1 MSLDQASS
9 RRLNRPPRRPGAAA
23 TWKLLQGRLLF
34 CVVAVLIF
42 IADRIS
48 KHMVVTSVPLGTERQ
63 VLPRVWITNT
73 QNPGA
78 AFGVAQEAT
87 AFFLVASVVVAVG
100 LVFYAARTP
109 IGAWTG
115 VLLGLILGGTVGN
128 GYDRLLH
135 GTVTDF
141 IALHFWPVFNV
152 ADSAISVGVV
162 LLVIGYVLRQKGSPS
177 G

>member
-1 MSLDQASS
+1 
-9 RRLNRPPRRPGAAA
+9 LNRPPGGPGAERISRVV
-23 TWKLLQGRLLF
+23 QGRLLF
-34 CVVAVLIF
+34 AVVAVLVF
-42 IADRIS
+42 VADRIS
-48 KHMVVTSVPLGTERQ
+48 KRMVVSSVPLGTERPA
-63 VLPRVWITNT
+63 LPHVWITNT

-87 AFFLVASVVVAVG
+87 AFFLVASVVVTIG

-109 IGAWTG
+109 IGVWSG

-162 LLVIGYVLRQKGSPS
+162 LLLIGYVIRQKGRPS
-177 G
+177 A

>member
-1 MSLDQASS
+1 M
-9 RRLNRPPRRPGAAA
+9 
-23 TWKLLQGRLLF
+23 QGRLLF
-34 CVVAVLIF
+34 VVVAVLVF
-42 IADRIS
+42 VADRIT
-48 KHMVVTSVPLGTERQ
+48 KRMVVASVPLGTEK
-63 VLPRVWITNT
+63 PAIPHVWITNT

-87 AFFLVASVVVAVG
+87 AFFLVASVVVTIG

-109 IGAWTG
+109 IGVWSG

-152 ADSAISVGVV
+152 ADSAISIGVM
-162 LLVIGYVLRQKGSPS
+162 LLLIGYVLRQRPRPS
-177 G
+177 RPSR